1 MTTMWSASL
10 MWLHRILAVALVGV
24 VAVVAPFAAP
34 AAAAECTDPGQDIT
48 TVPWAQQNLGA
59 SDVWALT
66 RGGGIT
72 VAVLESGVDAAHPQL
87 SGRVA
92 AGVDAVAGTGPA
104 NTDCV
109 GTGTQV
115 AGVIAGKVTNGIGF
129 TGVAPLARILPV
141 RVVADRQTGGAQ
153 AAQLAKGINAAVD
166 AGADVIDVAVPT
178 YTDDPAVRAA
188 VQKALG
194 KQIVVVAA
202 VGDLGGANQQ
212 NPTPYPAAYDGVI
225 GVGAVD
231 ERGIRVDSSQFGEY
245 VDLVAPGGNILTL
258 QRASGLTVVN
268 GTGVASGF
276 VSAVVALVRAFVPR
290 ADVAEV
296 TRRLTGTAVPAAG
309 GPGSQF
315 YGHGIVNP
323 AGALSDQVVEQPP
336 AVIGPVDGPAPA
348 RASIWAGSRRW
359 ALIGTA
365 GALGLAVVIAVLA
378 VALPQGRRRRWRAEH
393 PAPARVRD
401 EPEEPG
407 PPAMLFD

>member
-1 MTTMWSASL
+1 

-212 NPTPYPAAYDGVI
+212 NPTPTRPPTTVSSASAPSTSAASGWTARSSASMSTSSHPAATSSRCSGPPVSRSST
-225 GVGAVD
+225 A
-231 ERGIRVDSSQFGEY
+231 RAWHRDSS
-245 VDLVAPGGNILTL
+245 AP
-258 QRASGLTVVN
+258 S
-268 GTGVASGF
+268 S
-276 VSAVVALVRAFVPR
+276 
-290 ADVAEV
+290 
-296 TRRLTGTAVPAAG
+296 
-309 GPGSQF
+309 
-315 YGHGIVNP
+315 
-323 AGALSDQVVEQPP
+323 LSC
-336 AVIGPVDGPAPA
+336 APSS
-348 RASIWAGSRRW
+348 RGRTSRR
-359 ALIGTA
+359 
-365 GALGLAVVIAVLA
+365 
-378 VALPQGRRRRWRAEH
+378 
-393 PAPARVRD
+393 
-401 EPEEPG
+401 
-407 PPAMLFD
+407 